1 MVKEGAIV
9 MIQVDDR
16 VRYKNVLGEWH
27 EGTVLKVNKVTYRIV
42 NASNFKILS
51 IKKDH
56 VEKMELAN

>member
-1 MVKEGAIV
+1 MI
-9 MIQVDDR
+9 IQVDDR

-42 NASNFKILS
+42 NSSNFKILS

-56 VEKMELAN
+56 VEKMEMAN

>member
-1 MVKEGAIV
+1 